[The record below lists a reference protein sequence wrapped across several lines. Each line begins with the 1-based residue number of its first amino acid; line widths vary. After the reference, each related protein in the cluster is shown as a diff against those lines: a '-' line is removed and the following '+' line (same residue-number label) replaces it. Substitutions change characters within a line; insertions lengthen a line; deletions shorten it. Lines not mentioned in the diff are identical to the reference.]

1 MMKAEND
8 EKGFSKI
15 VLPSV
20 KKIIVVAS
28 GKGGVGKSTVASNIA
43 IALSKRGA
51 KIALVDADIYGPSIP
66 LMFNVQNEKLI
77 VSDIKDEPSLQPIV
91 KYGIKLLSIGFLV
104 DPENAIIWR
113 GPMASKAL
121 NQLFEE
127 TNWGEIDYM
136 IVDLPP
142 GTGDIPLT
150 IVQKLDVA
158 GAIIVTTPQ
167 SIALSDVKKASN
179 MFLNKSINVPILG
192 IVENMAYLLM
202 NDLPPKKHY
211 IFGRGGGKIL
221 AEQFNVPLLGQIPL
235 SQKICF
241 SGEEGVPITYKDYD
255 LISLEFDKI
264 ATKIRKQTPEF
275 QEHFY

>member
-1 MMKAEND
+1 MKAEND